1 MRQFIALF
9 IIITSSSLLAE
20 ERRIPDDCEVLEGWV
35 TVWIDQVRQ
44 AREEILNLKM
54 DGQEPDRELSRKFE
68 YVTYESERFS
78 EAFERQ
84 CNSQGAM
91 QR

>member
-1 MRQFIALF
+1 MRYLAAFIML
-9 IIITSSSLLAE
+9 ITSPSSLAE
-20 ERRIPDDCEVLEGWV
+20 ERPIPDDCEMLEGWV

-44 AREEILNLKM
+44 AREKIISLKM
-54 DGQEPDRELSRKFE
+54 EGREPDGELSRKFE

-78 EAFERQ
+78 LAFEKR
-84 CNSQGAM
+84 CNSHGAM